1 MQLLVLET
9 LAAKRPSVMLL
20 QDLRTS
26 VGRRARIIKE
36 VESAAPH
43 YKVFIDGSRA
53 GPTGYPFTLMT
64 IVTAPS
70 THRTLRPVLV
80 PLTVRPGLCPL
91 VVPNFWFYLR
101 LLANDRRS
109 TS

>member
-26 VGRRARIIKE
+26 VGRRARIIKD

-64 IVTAPS
+64 IVHRSLHPPDSTARAS
-70 THRTLRPVLV
+70 AIDCETWPV
-80 PLTVRPGLCPL
+80 PAGRAHI
-91 VVPNFWFYLR
+91 
-101 LLANDRRS
+101 LLF
-109 TS
+109 